1 MASHV
6 RQSVGL
12 ALGGKIEDCWTQK
25 EQVVRAQSSTNGQLT
40 PGTGFKVRPFNQTL
54 QPNPGK
60 THNMA
65 RADAKTA
72 VLADGL
78 RYKSKV
84 SGSPFA
90 ATTSFGAATMSCFM
104 CGKHRARSLMGTR
117 KVLGKSQ
124 AVCAPSCK
132 ELDAILAAQAAG
144 TKA

>member
-1 MASHV
+1 
-6 RQSVGL
+6 
-12 ALGGKIEDCWTQK
+12 
-25 EQVVRAQSSTNGQLT
+25 
-40 PGTGFKVRPFNQTL
+40 
-54 QPNPGK
+54 
-60 THNMA
+60 MA

-124 AVCAPSCK
+124 AVCSPSCK
-132 ELDAILAAQAAG
+132 ALDAALENKDAS
-144 TKA
+144 

>member
-1 MASHV
+1 
-6 RQSVGL
+6 
-12 ALGGKIEDCWTQK
+12 
-25 EQVVRAQSSTNGQLT
+25 
-40 PGTGFKVRPFNQTL
+40 
-54 QPNPGK
+54 
-60 THNMA
+60 MA

-90 ATTSFGAATMSCFM
+90 ATMSCFM
-104 CGKHRARSLMGTR
+104 CGKHRARSMMGTR

-132 ELDAILAAQAAG
+132 ALDEALENAAG
-144 TKA
+144 

>member
-1 MASHV
+1 
-6 RQSVGL
+6 
-12 ALGGKIEDCWTQK
+12 
-25 EQVVRAQSSTNGQLT
+25 
-40 PGTGFKVRPFNQTL
+40 
-54 QPNPGK
+54 
-60 THNMA
+60 MA

-132 ELDAILAAQAAG
+132 ALDEILANAAIAAAADKLVAD
-144 TKA
+144 KAMADKAMADKETADKS

>member
-1 MASHV
+1 MT
-6 RQSVGL
+6 GL
-12 ALGGKIEDCWTQK
+12 NIWSSKRTSPSNPRKI
-25 EQVVRAQSSTNGQLT
+25 
-40 PGTGFKVRPFNQTL
+40 QT
-54 QPNPGK
+54 
-60 THNMA
+60 MA

-90 ATTSFGAATMSCFM
+90 ATTSFGAATMSCFL
-104 CGKHRARSLMGTR
+104 CGKHRARSLMGTK

-132 ELDAILAAQAAG
+132 GLDEAQAKAAAG
-144 TKA
+144 E

>member
-1 MASHV
+1 
-6 RQSVGL
+6 
-12 ALGGKIEDCWTQK
+12 
-25 EQVVRAQSSTNGQLT
+25 
-40 PGTGFKVRPFNQTL
+40 
-54 QPNPGK
+54 
-60 THNMA
+60 MA

-132 ELDAILAAQAAG
+132 ALDEILEKAAAAAAVAAAATLAANAAAVAVQAETSTNTKTG
-144 TKA
+144 TSTDAKADPKDHPAAKASRSAAKDK

>member
-1 MASHV
+1 MLAQRSIDSLLNRAAVHTAAHV
-6 RQSVGL
+6 
-12 ALGGKIEDCWTQK
+12 T
-25 EQVVRAQSSTNGQLT
+25 
-40 PGTGFKVRPFNQTL
+40 
-54 QPNPGK
+54 PNPRK
-60 THNMA
+60 TQNMA

-84 SGSPFA
+84 SGSPVA

-132 ELDAILAAQAAG
+132 ELDAILVAQAAG
-144 TKA
+144 AKT